1 MVLTACG
8 FIIFFTAGSATVLQ
22 AGYPP
27 FGLANVSFVGLAAYL
42 ILTIYQSTIS
52 IAQDV
57 KLRASIKR
65 AAFQESS
72 KFLCVLSSAQMEK
85 QIEEAAI
92 KISKA
97 NLSL

>member
-1 MVLTACG
+1 MVLTASRLSTIWTCKR
-8 FIIFFTAGSATVLQ
+8 FICRARSLPDTNYIS
-22 AGYPP
+22 
-27 FGLANVSFVGLAAYL
+27 
-42 ILTIYQSTIS
+42 ITIS